1 MYEYKGQIK
10 RHAQNNSKVNRVIV
24 IQTTVLLQYVW
35 CCFKRRIW
43 RVVLA
48 DAILWL
54 AMTTRV
60 MDAVV
65 LIESWTLSLRSSS
78 GCRRNCDAS
87 CEHRLNQA
95 RLRPLLTGLLDA
107 ITRCGVAVWSIL
119 YGQQK
124 PNVTVTVLRFKQFS
138 WSSSDEAVKV
148 LCLVAG
154 LSQVR
159 TVKRSVESKRIN
171 TLLTRNAL
179 RTDAIMHWDYFIVRS
194 KAVSYTAFNL
204 I

>member
-10 RHAQNNSKVNRVIV
+10 QHAQNNSKVNGVIV
-24 IQTTVLLQYVW
+24 IQTTVLLQSVW

-65 LIESWTLSLRSSS
+65 LIESWTLRSSS

-95 RLRPLLTGLLDA
+95 RLRPLLTGQLDA
-107 ITRCGVAVWSIL
+107 KRGAASRYGVY

-179 RTDAIMHWDYFIVRS
+179 RTDAKMHWDYFIVRS
-194 KAVSYTAFNL
+194 KAISYTAFNL

>member
-10 RHAQNNSKVNRVIV
+10 QHAQNNSKVNGVIV
-24 IQTTVLLQYVW
+24 IQTTVLLQSVW

-65 LIESWTLSLRSSS
+65 LIESWTLRSSS

-95 RLRPLLTGLLDA
+95 RLRPLLTGQLDA
-107 ITRCGVAVWSIL
+107 KRGAASRYGVY

-179 RTDAIMHWDYFIVRS
+179 RTDAKMHW
-194 KAVSYTAFNL
+194 
-204 I
+204 